1 MVCYLMLTENEWRRK
16 HKNLLK
22 KEKRRI
28 KISSIYDLYKKNKS
42 LLLRER

>member
-28 KISSIYDLYKKNKS
+28 KISSIYRDLINKKNK
-42 LLLRER
+42 

>member
-28 KISSIYDLYKKNKS
+28 KISSIYRDLINKKNGKK
-42 LLLRER
+42 L

>member
-1 MVCYLMLTENEWRRK
+1 MVCYLMMTENEWRRK

-28 KISSIYDLYKKNKS
+28 KISSIYRDLINKKKNGKK
-42 LLLRER
+42 L